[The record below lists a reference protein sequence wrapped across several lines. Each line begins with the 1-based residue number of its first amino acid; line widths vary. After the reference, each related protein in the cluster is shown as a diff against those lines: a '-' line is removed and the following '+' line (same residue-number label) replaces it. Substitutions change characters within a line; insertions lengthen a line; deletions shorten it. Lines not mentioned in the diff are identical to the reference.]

1 MEKDKK
7 NPLFEADYLEKALD
21 FIDRYVKSTGKSP
34 NKINA
39 LRAKIEDKIKT
50 LNPNVSKSSAM
61 KTFRATMDES
71 SNTTLTKSD
80 IEMLLEYLR
89 EADKKEPAK
98 AEAKP
103 KEQPKVK
110 EQPKAKEQPKT
121 KPKSAEPKAEEEAVS
136 PNDAVQKLMKS
147 SGGANFMQDVRRM
160 GSKQD
165 RIDAYLKLITSLPG
179 VNNAEVRRAIVN
191 KLKVSEK

>member
-71 SNTTLTKSD
+71 SNTKLSKSD

-89 EADKKEPAK
+89 EADKKEPSK

-103 KEQPKVK
+103 KEQPKEKEQPKVK
-110 EQPKAKEQPKT
+110 EQPKAKQ
-121 KPKSAEPKAEEEAVS
+121 KPAEPKAEEDAVS